1 MHTVNLLISLVEHHQ
16 VLAYV
21 IIFLG
26 LIFEGEIIAISV
38 GILAHLGALNFWF
51 SIFFILVGAISKT
64 LIFYELGE
72 FLYKKFNHHRFFQY
86 IQKRVYNTLPRFKDK
101 PFSAIFAS
109 NFIIGV
115 NYLVIIFCGYEK
127 IDYKKFLKAEI
138 LGKMIWAPIMLSLGY
153 FFSYTALNIT
163 REIWKFSMNFVIKHK
178 KKLKLVT
185 HDGSFH
191 TDDVFAAATLS
202 LYLENLGKKFEI
214 IRTRDEEIINSADYV
229 FDVGGIY
236 NAEKNRFDHHQVGG
250 AGKRENE
257 IPFSSF
263 GLIWQKFGVEVT
275 GKKEVADFI
284 EQKLVLPVDANDSG
298 VDLYFPKISPYT
310 F

>member
-1 MHTVNLLISLVEHHQ
+1 M
-16 VLAYV
+16 
-21 IIFLG
+21 
-26 LIFEGEIIAISV
+26 
-38 GILAHLGALNFWF
+38 
-51 SIFFILVGAISKT
+51 
-64 LIFYELGE
+64 
-72 FLYKKFNHHRFFQY
+72 
-86 IQKRVYNTLPRFKDK
+86 
-101 PFSAIFAS
+101 
-109 NFIIGV
+109 
-115 NYLVIIFCGYEK
+115 
-127 IDYKKFLKAEI
+127 KFLK
-138 LGKMIWAPIMLSLGY
+138 
-153 FFSYTALNIT
+153 
-163 REIWKFSMNFVIKHK
+163 NFVIKHK

-310 F
+310 LQDVLAIFSPTSLEKDKQFMKALLWAKEILQREIKKVNDQIKITKIIRGFYEQAQDKRLIVINEPKVSRFEAWDALQDFPEPIFVVCGDNKKEDWAVVAMRKDKDSFGNRKDLPKSWAGLKTKELQDVTGVLDAVFCHNNLFLAVAKSKEGATKLAKIALES

>member
-72 FLYKKFNHHRFFQY
+72 FLYKKF
-86 IQKRVYNTLPRFKDK
+86 
-101 PFSAIFAS
+101 
-109 NFIIGV
+109 
-115 NYLVIIFCGYEK
+115 
-127 IDYKKFLKAEI
+127 LKAEI

-163 REIWKFSMNFVIKHK
+163 REIWKFSMIIAVLFALFIIID
-178 KKLKLVT
+178 KLV
-185 HDGSFH
+185 SWAYE
-191 TDDVFAAATLS
+191 VF
-202 LYLENLGKKFEI
+202 
-214 IRTRDEEIINSADYV
+214 EEFCDKA
-229 FDVGGIY
+229 
-236 NAEKNRFDHHQVGG
+236 
-250 AGKRENE
+250 
-257 IPFSSF
+257 
-263 GLIWQKFGVEVT
+263 
-275 GKKEVADFI
+275 
-284 EQKLVLPVDANDSG
+284 
-298 VDLYFPKISPYT
+298 
-310 F
+310 

>member
-1 MHTVNLLISLVEHHQ
+1 MSYLRN
-16 VLAYV
+16 
-21 IIFLG
+21 IIMK
-26 LIFEGEIIAISV
+26 II
-38 GILAHLGALNFWF
+38 NKK
-51 SIFFILVGAISKT
+51 SK
-64 LIFYELGE
+64 
-72 FLYKKFNHHRFFQY
+72 
-86 IQKRVYNTLPRFKDK
+86 
-101 PFSAIFAS
+101 
-109 NFIIGV
+109 
-115 NYLVIIFCGYEK
+115 K
-127 IDYKKFLKAEI
+127 I
-138 LGKMIWAPIMLSLGY
+138 
-153 FFSYTALNIT
+153 
-163 REIWKFSMNFVIKHK
+163 
-178 KKLKLVT
+178 LVT

-191 TDDVFAAATLS
+191 TDDVFACATLS
-202 LYLENLGKKFEI
+202 IYLTNAGEKFQI
-214 IRTRDEEIINSADYV
+214 IRSRDEEIINSADYV
-229 FDVGGIY
+229 FDVGGKY

>member
-1 MHTVNLLISLVEHHQ
+1 M
-16 VLAYV
+16 
-21 IIFLG
+21 
-26 LIFEGEIIAISV
+26 
-38 GILAHLGALNFWF
+38 
-51 SIFFILVGAISKT
+51 
-64 LIFYELGE
+64 
-72 FLYKKFNHHRFFQY
+72 
-86 IQKRVYNTLPRFKDK
+86 
-101 PFSAIFAS
+101 
-109 NFIIGV
+109 
-115 NYLVIIFCGYEK
+115 
-127 IDYKKFLKAEI
+127 KFLK
-138 LGKMIWAPIMLSLGY
+138 
-153 FFSYTALNIT
+153 
-163 REIWKFSMNFVIKHK
+163 NFVIKHK

-310 F
+310 LQDVLAIFSPTSLEDLEKDKQFMKALLWAKEILQREIKKVNDQIKKKIGPSWLCAKIKIALVTEKTCLNLGRG